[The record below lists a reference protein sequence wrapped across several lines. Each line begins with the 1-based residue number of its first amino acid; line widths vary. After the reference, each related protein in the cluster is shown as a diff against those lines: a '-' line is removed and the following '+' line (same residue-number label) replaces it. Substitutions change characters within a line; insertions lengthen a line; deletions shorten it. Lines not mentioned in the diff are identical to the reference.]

1 MPTYIGFNTI
11 GQHKKF
17 TKTDFELIKRDLLN
31 AFNIRYGEK
40 VGRPGY
46 GTKIWSF
53 VFEQQVEEVY
63 KEIKQE
69 IQRVVDSDP
78 RIFAVRV
85 DTVPEGN
92 GVLVDLDVQLSASG
106 SVENLILFFD
116 EQTSKAS
123 YA

>member
-46 GTKIWSF
+46 GTKIWTF
-53 VFEQQVEEVY
+53 VFEQQVSDVY
-63 KEIKQE
+63 TEIKKE
-69 IQRVVDSDP
+69 VERVIKTDP
-78 RIFAVRV
+78 RIFAVRI
-85 DTVPEGN
+85 DAIPEGT
-92 GVLVDLDVQLSASG
+92 GVLVDVDVQLSTSG

-116 EQTSKAS
+116 EQTSIAA
-123 YA
+123 YV

>member
-53 VFEQQVEEVY
+53 VFEAQVSETQE
-63 KEIKQE
+63 EIKKE
-69 IQRVVDSDP
+69 IQRVVSLDP
-78 RIFAVRV
+78 RVYAVSI
-85 DTVPEGN
+85 DIIPEDVGI
-92 GVLVDLDVQLSASG
+92 LVDLAVRLTTTG
-106 SVENLILFFD
+106 SVESLRLFFD
-116 EQTSKAS
+116 EQTAIAA
-123 YA
+123 YV